1 MQRFCW
7 SLAALLA
14 AVGLSAAVQF
24 GLVTGR
30 HPSSPLLEVPGS
42 SRVLCA
48 IRCLRD
54 TSCVSWEV
62 TGSGC
67 SLYRG
72 VTSDPTAA
80 TSSRPLWADLWI
92 PDGYQMFG
100 LVTGRHPSSP
110 LLEVPGSSRV
120 LCAIRCLRDTSCVS
134 WEVTGSGC
142 SLYRGV
148 TSDQTAATSSGPLW
162 ADLWIPDGYQMFGLV
177 TGRHPSSPLLEVPG
191 SSRVLCA
198 IRCLGD
204 TSCVS
209 WEVTG
214 SGCSLYRGVTSD
226 PTAATSSGPLWA
238 DLWIPD
244 GYQMFGLVT
253 GRHPSSPLLEVPGSS
268 RVLCA
273 IRCLR
278 DTSCV
283 SWEVTGSGCSL
294 YRGVT
299 SDPTAATSSGPL
311 WADL

>member
-1 MQRFCW
+1 MLRFCW

-30 HPSSPLLEVPGS
+30 HPSFPLLEVPGS

-48 IRCLRD
+48 IRCLR
-54 TSCVSWEV
+54 
-62 TGSGC
+62 
-67 SLYRG
+67 
-72 VTSDPTAA
+72 
-80 TSSRPLWADLWI
+80 
-92 PDGYQMFG
+92 
-100 LVTGRHPSSP
+100 
-110 LLEVPGSSRV
+110 
-120 LCAIRCLRDTSCVS
+120 
-134 WEVTGSGC
+134 
-142 SLYRGV
+142 
-148 TSDQTAATSSGPLW
+148 
-162 ADLWIPDGYQMFGLV
+162 
-177 TGRHPSSPLLEVPG
+177 
-191 SSRVLCA
+191 
-198 IRCLGD
+198 D

-311 WADL
+311 WADLWIPDGYQMVPGTSRAFRAHNERKIAGTSRLPAECAVDHRRAAPAFLENEDQPAMGRWRSWHPAVGR